1 MRRSMRTSK
10 ASSSRNKKAQA
21 GMAMVETLIAI
32 GILLVAA
39 TGVMGLATVALTT
52 TENQGHLS
60 ARTAEYAQD
69 KMEQLMALA
78 FCDGGTDGKSGTDTT
93 VFPSVAGT
101 GSGLA
106 GCSSMASPVIAQ
118 AGGGLDTTAPT
129 TTPAPFVDYLDANGN
144 KVASTAN
151 WQYIRVWQI
160 TVISN
165 TLKQIAVKVQ
175 AKNPVGGNNATGL
188 APQSTV
194 VALKQYL
201 L

>member
-1 MRRSMRTSK
+1 MRRSMRTNK
-10 ASSSRNKKAQA
+10 ISSSRNTKAQP

-32 GILLVAA
+32 AILLVVA

-78 FCDGGTDGKSGTDTT
+78 FCDGGIDGKSGTDTT
-93 VFPSVAGT
+93 VFPSVPGT

-106 GCSSMASPVIAQ
+106 GCSSMANPVIAQ
-118 AGGGLDTTAPT
+118 GGGGLNISAPT
-129 TTPAPFVDYLDANGN
+129 TSPAPFVDYLDANGN

-160 TVISN
+160 TAVSN
-165 TLKQIAVKVQ
+165 TLKQITVKVQ
-175 AKNPVGGNNATGL
+175 ANTPVGGTNITGL